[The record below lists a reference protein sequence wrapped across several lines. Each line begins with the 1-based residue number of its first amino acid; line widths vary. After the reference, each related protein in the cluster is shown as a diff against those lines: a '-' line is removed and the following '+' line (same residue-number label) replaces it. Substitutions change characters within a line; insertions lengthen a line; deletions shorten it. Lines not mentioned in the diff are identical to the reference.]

1 MSPSAPSANSFAAL
15 NAPRRKQPAQRW
27 LMTFADLTGLLLCF
41 FILFYATLT
50 IDRDNWQ
57 ALVGSFSATFAPSA
71 VAVAV
76 VPSGQFNA
84 IPVVQT
90 RRSIMYLDTLLRQRV
105 ATDEVWQSLRGTE
118 VLSENAIVYPLN
130 PALNEITRPAIQEA
144 WLRLGALV
152 RTWQTPVAVRV
163 VVPESADWK
172 QATTQAWALAQAAA
186 RGGARVTAEVRR
198 GSIAQS
204 QWVLYGAD

>member
-1 MSPSAPSANSFAAL
+1 
-15 NAPRRKQPAQRW
+15 
-27 LMTFADLTGLLLCF
+27 MTFADLTGLLLCF

-50 IDRDNWQ
+50 INRESWQ
-57 ALVGSFSATFAPSA
+57 ALVGSFAATFAPSA

-76 VPSGQFNA
+76 VPNGQFNA

-105 ATDEVWQSLRGTE
+105 ATDGVWQSLRGTE
-118 VLSENAIVYPLN
+118 APSENAILYPL
-130 PALNEITRPAIQEA
+130 PTALIDINNPAIQEA

-163 VVPESADWK
+163 VVPEGGNWQS
-172 QATTQAWALAQAAA
+172 ATTQAWALAQAAS

>member
-1 MSPSAPSANSFAAL
+1 MSSSLKSASSFTNL
-15 NAPRRKQPAQRW
+15 SAPRRKQPAQAW

-50 IDRDNWQ
+50 INRESWQ
-57 ALVGSFSATFAPSA
+57 ALVGSFAATFAPSA

-76 VPSGQFNA
+76 VPNGQFNA

-90 RRSIMYLDTLLRQRV
+90 RRSIMYLDTLLRQRI
-105 ATDEVWQSLRGTE
+105 ATDDVWQNLRGTE
-118 VLSENAIVYPLN
+118 VPAENAIIYPL
-130 PALNEITRPAIQEA
+130 PPMLNEISSPEIAEA
-144 WLRLGALV
+144 WARLGALV

-163 VVPESADWK
+163 VVPEGGDW
-172 QATTQAWALAQAAA
+172 QSATTQVWALAQAAA
-186 RGGARVTAEVRR
+186 RGGAEVTAEVRR